1 MLHSSQQQQPQLNVY
16 SSAPP
21 ALGVLQMNG
30 CREHG
35 HVEIAVNTDG
45 CLCALISI
53 TSKAEEA
60 AFVVHLMCCVDLQ
73 VYFPEHAR
81 GRIDL
86 FDLLSDV
93 RPADHVGRRS
103 ALKAPRVLNRA
114 ASFLHEL
121 SRHD

>member
-1 MLHSSQQQQPQLNVY
+1 MDTWRLRLTQTG
-16 SSAPP
+16 A
-21 ALGVLQMNG
+21 
-30 CREHG
+30 C
-35 HVEIAVNTDG
+35 
-45 CLCALISI
+45 CALISI
-53 TSKAEEA
+53 TSKAEA

-103 ALKAPRVLNRA
+103 ALKAPCVLNRA